1 VSLAACLATLAVT
14 HAFLRRVEGL
24 RLIAR
29 GAEHGGWSL
38 YEVASADPGG

>member
-14 HAFLRRVEGL
+14 HAFLRRGEGL

-29 GAEHGGWSL
+29 GAEHVDWSL